1 MQFSENFYSDG
12 YIYIYIMRGIV
23 RLQSEV
29 RQLGTKKSCLMNDID
44 LKVS

>member
-1 MQFSENFYSDG
+1 MQLNENFCSDG

-29 RQLGTKKSCLMNDID
+29 RQLGTKKSCLMDDIE